1 MWSVC
6 VSLGWLLSCR
16 IGLVHL
22 EALAS
27 CANAKPLIIS
37 NPTVSKAEVS
47 YCDSGATFVV
57 ISFFLCA
64 LLWLCNTRHRRPNF
78 EFCASHGYIREYTYF
93 APGSRGPVSR
103 KENKRHFPCQMSA
116 ALRTMSL

>member
-1 MWSVC
+1 MYLRPSRSNHITKGVWAC
-6 VSLGWLLSCR
+6 VFLCLLDKIR

-47 YCDSGATFVV
+47 CCRCYC
-57 ISFFLCA
+57 
-64 LLWLCNTRHRRPNF
+64 LLL
-78 EFCASHGYIREYTYF
+78 
-93 APGSRGPVSR
+93 
-103 KENKRHFPCQMSA
+103 
-116 ALRTMSL
+116 L